1 MTLTTR
7 TPAPST
13 TGHDARRAPGT
24 EPAAASEARP
34 AEETAGRTTTRIAVV
49 VGSIRHDR
57 FCLVPAEWIRD
68 RAGRHEGLEVDLIDL
83 SRADLPVV
91 LGGNDPE
98 AEPPRQVAELGRR
111 LEAAD
116 AFVIVTPVYNR
127 SYPASLKN
135 AIDWFYTEF
144 QLKPVGFVSYGGT
157 FGGIEAVEALRS
169 VFAEFSTVTLADPI
183 AFPNFWD
190 AFDHDGRPV
199 DGEAAA
205 RSATRFLDQLQWF
218 SDALRLA
225 RARRPYPFGDAE

>member
-1 MTLTTR
+1 MTLTAHA
-7 TPAPST
+7 PAPT
-13 TGHDARRAPGT
+13 T
-24 EPAAASEARP
+24 RP
-34 AEETAGRTTTRIAVV
+34 ATTTPERTTTRVAVV
-49 VGSIRHDR
+49 VGSIRQDR
-57 FCLVPAEWIRD
+57 FCLVPAEWVREQ
-68 RAGRHEGLEVDLIDL
+68 AGRYEDLEVDLIDL

-91 LGGNDPE
+91 HGGNDPE
-98 AEPPRQVAELGRR
+98 AEPPGQVAELAQR

-183 AFPNFWD
+183 VFPNFWD

-199 DGEAAA
+199 DVAAAA
-205 RSATRFLDQLQWF
+205 RRAIRFLDQLRWF
-218 SDALRLA
+218 SDALRQG
-225 RARRPYPFGDAE
+225 RAQRPYPFGDAE